1 MLKSENAW
9 RVKRF
14 SDLYSMQINRTALVI
29 TILLFLTETAIA
41 LWVRDAFIRPYLG
54 DVLVILLIYY
64 FVKSFFPL
72 PTAVVATATL
82 LFAFLIEYLQYMN
95 CISLLGLEKNKIAR
109 TVLGASFSWEDI
121 GCYVAGFLL
130 IFPLENYRNK
140 KSHSV

>member
-14 SDLYSMQINRTALVI
+14 SDLYPMQFNRSAFLI
-29 TILLFLTETAIA
+29 FILLFLTETAIA

-64 FVKSFFPL
+64 FVKSFLPL

-95 CISLLGLEKNKIAR
+95 CISILGLEKNKIAH
-109 TVLGASFSWEDI
+109 TVLGASFAWEDI

>member
-14 SDLYSMQINRTALVI
+14 SDLYPMQINRTALVI

-109 TVLGASFSWEDI
+109 TVLGASFALEDI

>member
-14 SDLYSMQINRTALVI
+14 SDLYPMQINRTALVI

-130 IFPLENYRNK
+130 IFPIENYRNK

>member
-14 SDLYSMQINRTALVI
+14 SDLYPMQINRTALVI